1 MFKLM
6 ARMSDYIKQYKLD
19 IRLLREID
27 KKLFFSIVLLVCFG
41 ILNIYLCTKG
51 RVDGISDFYFAKKQI
66 IWFLISLAATYVL
79 IAIDYKDIYRFIPI
93 LYWLVVALL
102 ILVLIIG
109 EEKNGAKG
117 WLDIGPMELQP
128 AEFAKFTIILMQ
140 AKILNECD
148 FDINNIKNFSK
159 VAIYALIPMG
169 LIAKQPDMGMTLV
182 CFFIMLG
189 IVFIAGIDKR
199 IIIGGILICFAAVI
213 ILWPT
218 GIIKNHQKQRILTF
232 LNPDTEDSADSYQLN
247 QSIIG
252 IGAGGVLG
260 ERPSFASEVA
270 PGYTGTHVPEIQ
282 TDFIFAAI
290 GEQWGFVGA
299 IVLLLLYLVLLCQ
312 IISTARNTDDK
323 FAKVICI
330 GMVSYFIFAIT
341 QNICMTIGLLP
352 ITGIT
357 LPLISYGGSSLLT
370 IMMALALVINIG
382 MRKRKIHF

>member
-1 MFKLM
+1 MEKIGEFF
-6 ARMSDYIKQYKLD
+6 SQFKLD
-19 IRLLREID
+19 IRLIREID
-27 KKLFFSIVLLVCFG
+27 KKLLISILLLVSFG
-41 ILNIYLCTKG
+41 MLNIYLCTKG
-51 RVDGISDFYFAKKQI
+51 RVDGISNFFFISKQLR
-66 IWFLISLAATYVL
+66 WFLLSLIVMYFLLV
-79 IAIDYKDIYRFIPI
+79 IDYRAIYRFVPI
-93 LYWLVVALL
+93 LYWITVGLLV
-102 ILVLIIG
+102 LVLIIG
-109 EEKNGAKG
+109 KEINGAKG
-117 WLDIGPMELQP
+117 WLSLGFMELQP
-128 AEFAKFTIILMQ
+128 AELAKFTIILME

-148 FDINNIKNFSK
+148 FEINNIKNFAK
-159 VAIYALIPMG
+159 IAIYALIPMA
-169 LIAKQPDMGMTLV
+169 LIAAQPDMGMTLV

-189 IVFIAGIDKR
+189 IVFIAGIDKK
-199 IIIGGILICFAAVI
+199 IIIGGILFCFVAVI
-213 ILWPT
+213 ALWPT
-218 GIIKNHQKQRILTF
+218 GVIKDHQKQRILTF

-252 IGAGGVLG
+252 IGAGGLIG
-260 ERPSFASEVA
+260 ERPSFSSEVS

-282 TDFIFAAI
+282 TDFIFSAI

-299 IVLLLLYLVLLCQ
+299 IFLLILYFIL
-312 IISTARNTDDK
+312 ISRIVSIAKNTEDN

-370 IMMALALVINIG
+370 IMMSLALIINIG